1 MQYLSLF
8 SGGGLGDLGYQHLL
22 GWECLGYL
30 DHDEY
35 CCKIL
40 DARISDGFL
49 QDAPVFHCDI
59 ADWNKTEYPKAYRGI
74 DCVTAGFPCQL
85 FSGANRHK
93 RKKALNKWP
102 DTWRAIRQVQ
112 PTITF
117 MENVPGLLRDVY
129 FGRILKDL
137 AYGGYESKWFLL
149 SAAEVGADIIRKRL
163 WILSGAVGCRWNA
176 SEIQPRPYQNGNS
189 QKKGDRKLSVH
200 FNRRVHADKSW
211 AIPKPDDQR
220 AFDDYPDWM
229 DRFAAIGNGQ
239 VPRVAAQAYRVLSGE
254 MNVARGIEGS

>member
-8 SGGGLGDLGYQHLL
+8 SGGGLGDLGYQQLL

-85 FSGANRHK
+85 FSGANRQK

-102 DTWRAIRQVQ
+102 DTWRAIRRVR
-112 PTITF
+112 PAFAF

-129 FGRILKDL
+129 FGRIIKDL
-137 AYGGYESKWFLL
+137 ANGGYESKWFLL
-149 SAAEVGADIIRKRL
+149 SAAETGAEIIRKRL
-163 WILSGAVGCRWNA
+163 WILSSAVGFGLVEA
-176 SEIQPRPYQNGNS
+176 AIHSRPNQNSNR
-189 QKKGDRKLSVH
+189 QKKVNREQKDN
-200 FNRRVHADKSW
+200 FTRRVHADKSW
-211 AIPKPDDQR
+211 AIPKPDDKR
-220 AFDDYPDWM
+220 AFDDYSDWV
-229 DRFAAIGNGQ
+229 DRFEAIGNGQ
-239 VPRVAAQAYRVLSGE
+239 VPRVAATAYRILAGE
-254 MNVARGIEGS
+254 MNRGKP